1 MFLWT
6 VAPPLLKHWP
16 QCPVPCLD
24 ICLEP
29 WSLSRIKEYERCS
42 AATRTPEDP
51 HHYSGRELELSS
63 EVSLPFVSR
72 NSGTVAQPFWTWRC
86 YCWLNRLL
94 GCADSCRMT
103 NLLAIMTV
111 TLACQHTAGAC
122 GFPQWKQND
131 FQEVCADRWLV
142 STADVIPAR
151 IVISWPSFAADSMA
165 RTTLTALS
173 KVNSAFSRSRVRM
186 RWLLIPQSSWTLSI
200 SLSTAWKSQKSAN
213 FRTGGY
219 RFSITFLEGVQIDK
233 QVIPALLNA
242 DDIAL
247 LASNMNNIQ
256 EQLNICGTG
265 DGLGLNFSHEK

>member
-103 NLLAIMTV
+103 NLLVIMACHTSMSTHSRCMWFSTMETEWFPGSLRWQVVSLYSWRHSRPDCDFLAIFR
-111 TLACQHTAGAC
+111 C
-122 GFPQWKQND
+122 
-131 FQEVCADRWLV
+131 WLHGEDNV
-142 STADVIPAR
+142 
-151 IVISWPSFAADSMA
+151 
-165 RTTLTALS
+165 
-173 KVNSAFSRSRVRM
+173 
-186 RWLLIPQSSWTLSI
+186 
-200 SLSTAWKSQKSAN
+200 
-213 FRTGGY
+213 
-219 RFSITFLEGVQIDK
+219 
-233 QVIPALLNA
+233 
-242 DDIAL
+242 
-247 LASNMNNIQ
+247 
-256 EQLNICGTG
+256 
-265 DGLGLNFSHEK
+265 DGLV